1 MSYKVTKYPDG
12 QISVKVEKFDDYLIE
27 NVRSYEDLFRLKSI
41 SDAYKYN
48 RFPPPEIYIPCL
60 FGQQSDRRF
69 DYNESFDL
77 KNICDFINSC
87 DFWRVNVFHPHS
99 DVVSSLLNNCSP
111 EPPDKHIENI
121 IRFRLQDTKLTLVS
135 PDAGAYKWVFKLAEK
150 HNLPLVAA
158 NKFRD
163 REGNINLNFS
173 GEVSGDCLI
182 LDDMSIGAKTHI
194 ELAKKLKENGANKVY
209 LYVSHGFFVK
219 GLDEVKKYIDG
230 VFTTDSVCILSS
242 DDYLTV
248 YKL

>member
-12 QISVKVEKFDDYLIE
+12 QISIRTECLVNFLKED
-27 NVRSYEDLFRLKSI
+27 VRSYEDLFRLKSI
-41 SDAYKYN
+41 SDVYKHN
-48 RFPPPEIYIPCL
+48 RIQPPGVFIPCL

-69 DYNESFDL
+69 KNNESFDL

-87 DFWRVNVFHPHS
+87 NFEHLEVFHAHS
-99 DVVSSLLNNCSP
+99 DSVSNLLNNCWIR
-111 EPPDKHIENI
+111 PPDQYIENI
-121 IRFRLQDTKLTLVS
+121 IRFRLPDTKLTLVS

-219 GLDEVKKYIDG
+219 GLDEVKKYIDR
-230 VFTTDSVCILSS
+230 VFTTDSVCVLSP

-248 YKL
+248 YCL